1 MRSGSLRA
9 TIAIGPA
16 FVAIIIATLPLST
29 SALAAPTPRVDSD
42 PPTCFGLEATIVGT
56 VGSDVFPDAVNGT
69 EADDVIH
76 ALAGDDSVYALSLE
90 QDPNAETGDDYV
102 CAGAGNDDPVDGG
115 GGNDHIFGGGG
126 SDSLFGE
133 DGNDT
138 IFGGDGI
145 DEIEPQAGD
154 DVVFGGPQG
163 DELCASAGQDEVRGG
178 SGADAIG
185 RCGGTTTGTDRYLGW
200 TGDDVISSVDSPLE
214 ASADVV
220 NGGPGTDTC
229 TIDQEDVATSCET
242 VNVV

>member
-1 MRSGSLRA
+1 MRFGSLRA
-9 TIAIGPA
+9 IMAIGPA

-29 SALAAPTPRVDSD
+29 SALAAPTPRGDSD
-42 PPTCFGLEATIVGT
+42 PPTCFGREATIVGT
-56 VGSDVFPDAVNGT
+56 AGSDVFPDAVFGT

-76 ALAGDDSVYALSLE
+76 ALAGYDSVYAVPFE
-90 QDPNAETGDDYV
+90 QAPDTETGDDYV

-115 GGNDHIFGGGG
+115 GGNDHIAGGRG
-126 SDSLFGE
+126 SDSLFGG
-133 DGNDT
+133 DGDDT

-145 DEIEPQAGD
+145 DEIESHAGN
-154 DVVFGGPQG
+154 DVVLGGPQG

-178 SGADAIG
+178 SGADTIG
-185 RCGGTTTGTDRYLGW
+185 WCGTATGTDRYLGW
-200 TGDDVISSVDSPLE
+200 TGDDVISSVDSPQE
-214 ASADVV
+214 VSADVV